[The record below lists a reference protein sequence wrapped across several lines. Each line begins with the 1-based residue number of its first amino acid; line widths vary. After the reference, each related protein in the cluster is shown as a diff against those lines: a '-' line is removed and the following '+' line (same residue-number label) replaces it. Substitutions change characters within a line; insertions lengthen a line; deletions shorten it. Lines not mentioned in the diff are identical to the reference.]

1 MITDPLKTV
10 DTEIIS
16 DMLDSVV
23 NKLELKLL
31 EFIVQKNRPLTRN
44 EEFLD
49 FLETK
54 FPPK

>member
-10 DTEIIS
+10 DTEIIG